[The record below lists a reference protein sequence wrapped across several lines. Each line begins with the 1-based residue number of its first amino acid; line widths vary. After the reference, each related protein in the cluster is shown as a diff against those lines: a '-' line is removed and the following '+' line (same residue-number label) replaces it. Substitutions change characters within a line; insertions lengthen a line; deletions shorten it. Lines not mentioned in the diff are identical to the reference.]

1 MNPFDRQSPFIQQQ
15 HAHWLRGNRLM
26 LVMLGL
32 WLLFSLTVYLFV
44 IPLNKITVP
53 VLNMPLGIFIA
64 AQGALVVFVVMLFHF
79 ARQHDGGGGAPD
91 EDG

>member
-1 MNPFDRQSPFIQQQ
+1 MNPFDRQSAFVQEQ
-15 HAHWLRGNRLM
+15 AHWLRGNRLM

-32 WLLFSLTVYLFV
+32 WLLFSLTVYMFV

-79 ARQHDGGGGAPD
+79 ARQQDGGDGTPD